1 MRQADA
7 GEEMECAR
15 STLRGSV
22 LFFSFAL
29 GSGPSVLPV
38 ALESV
43 CSPVWHRPVAFA
55 RRQWR
60 EDRVRAQIL
69 FLLVSV
75 LRVSMLF
82 IS

>member
-29 GSGPSVLPV
+29 GSGPSVL
-38 ALESV
+38 
-43 CSPVWHRPVAFA
+43 
-55 RRQWR
+55 
-60 EDRVRAQIL
+60 
-69 FLLVSV
+69 
-75 LRVSMLF
+75 
-82 IS
+82 